1 MPVFDSISLDSR
13 QARDKMVF
21 MFYDR
26 KGKGSLTKQ
35 DLFPALQ
42 AGGALLTEREYQKM
56 LDGAEIVNNNPDA
69 VTNNLSPGKMKK
81 KNKKEAAFEVHFE
94 QFGGLLKKCILRNF
108 RDGVY
113 SEAVLRE
120 RFRIFIDAK
129 DTVSTEV
136 LRYISTNLGEKLSAE
151 QADMVLRELDPEHA
165 GRIPFARL
173 SETLLA

>member
-94 QFGGLLKKCILRNF
+94 QFGGNF